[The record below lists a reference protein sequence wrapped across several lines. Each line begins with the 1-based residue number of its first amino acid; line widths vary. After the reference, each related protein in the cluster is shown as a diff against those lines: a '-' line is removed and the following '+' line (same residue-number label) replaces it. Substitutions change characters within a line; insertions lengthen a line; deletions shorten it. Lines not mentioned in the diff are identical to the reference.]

1 MKLVSLSQVSH
12 LLYPGVT
19 LAWSVRD
26 ANGTLLLAK
35 GHVLADERAV
45 QTLLDRGMFIDAAE
59 VAAAAAA
66 NRAEAPKDESMSGR
80 WSGLENRL
88 GTLLKSSTEPNFLQ
102 KVRESVVSIAALAD
116 GNVDLLIFLILR
128 HDYKRVANY
137 SVVHAL
143 HSAAL
148 CSLLTRR
155 LGWPEPKRYSVLGA
169 ALTMNISMLELQNN
183 LAIRTLKPS
192 DAERQV
198 IAEHPTVSATMLRD
212 AGLADVDW
220 LTTVEQHHERRDGK
234 GYPLGL
240 TDSTEMSRLLNFV
253 DTFTAKHSPRAGRTP
268 QPAHRAAR
276 DLFTHSG
283 GDPLAALVIK
293 EFGIYPP
300 GCYVRLASGE
310 VAIVVQRGAS
320 ANAPIVAAITNK
332 NGDSL
337 TQPVRRDTST
347 PANAIAATVAEELIR
362 VRVSVD
368 RLYDQKTNR

>member
-12 LLYPGVT
+12 LLYAGVT
-19 LAWSVRD
+19 LPWNVRD
-26 ANGTLLLAK
+26 ANGTLLLAR
-35 GHVLADERAV
+35 GHSLPDARSVEA
-45 QTLLDRGMFIDAAE
+45 LLERGMFIDAAE
-59 VAAAAAA
+59 MAAVAAAKT
-66 NRAEAPKDESMSGR
+66 EPPKNETMSSR
-80 WSGLENRL
+80 WTGLENRL
-88 GTLLKSSTEPNFLQ
+88 GTLLKASTEPSFLQ
-102 KVRESVVSIAALAD
+102 RVQESVISIAALAD

-155 LGWPEPKRYSVLGA
+155 LNWPEEKRASILSA
-169 ALTMNISMLELQNN
+169 ALTMNLSMLDLQNN

-192 DAERQV
+192 EAERKV
-198 IAEHPTVSATMLRD
+198 IGEHPIASAKLLRD
-212 AGLADVDW
+212 AGVADTDW
-220 LTTVEQHHERRDGK
+220 LTTVEQHHEQRDGK
-234 GYPLGL
+234 GYPKGL
-240 TDSTEMSRLLNFV
+240 TDSTEMARMLHFV
-253 DTFTAKHSPRAGRTP
+253 DTFMAKHSPRAGRTP

-300 GCYVRLASGE
+300 GCYVRTTSGE
-310 VAIVVQRGAS
+310 VAVVVQRGAT
-320 ANAPIVAAITNK
+320 ANAPIVAAITNR
-332 NGDSL
+332 NGEPL
-337 TQPVRRDTST
+337 TQPVRRDTSI

-362 VRVSVD
+362 VRISVD
-368 RLYDQKTNR
+368 RLYDQKSNH

>member
-12 LLYPGVT
+12 LLYAGVT
-19 LAWSVRD
+19 LPWSVRD

-35 GHVLADERAV
+35 GHVLPDARSVEA
-45 QTLLDRGMFIDAAE
+45 LLDRGMFIDAAE
-59 VAAAAAA
+59 IVAAAA
-66 NRAEAPKDESMSGR
+66 NRPEAPKDQNMSSR
-80 WSGLENRL
+80 WTGLENRL
-88 GTLLKSSTEPNFLQ
+88 GTLLKASTEPTFLQ
-102 KVRESVVSIAALAD
+102 RVQESVASISALAD

-155 LGWPEPKRYSVLGA
+155 LGWAEEKRNSVLGA
-169 ALTMNISMLELQNN
+169 ALTMNISMLDLQNN
-183 LAIRTLKPS
+183 LAIRALKPS
-192 DAERQV
+192 DAERKV
-198 IAEHPTVSATMLRD
+198 IAEHPTASAKLLRE
-212 AGLADVDW
+212 AGLTDEDW
-220 LTTVEQHHERRDGK
+220 LTTVEQHHEQRDGK
-234 GYPLGL
+234 GYPKGL
-240 TDSTEMSRLLNFV
+240 TDSTEMSRLLHFV

-310 VAIVVQRGAS
+310 VAIVVQRGAT

-337 TQPVRRDTST
+337 TQPVRRDTSIA
-347 PANAIAATVAEELIR
+347 ANAIAATVAEELIR